1 MALTR
6 SESDGSPE
14 SAVADG
20 PVAEEVDQSPG
31 RARLHAGQLIGEFTA
46 EAAQQLRRVD
56 WLPFING
63 NEVEAALATSLE
75 RQILKPFASSF
86 IKSSQSKSAEQPQLT
101 GALWH
106 LIQNSLIW

>member
-1 MALTR
+1 MKYSTDITGSASLAGKRKKMALTR

-56 WLPFING
+56 
-63 NEVEAALATSLE
+63 
-75 RQILKPFASSF
+75 
-86 IKSSQSKSAEQPQLT
+86 
-101 GALWH
+101 
-106 LIQNSLIW
+106 